1 MTERQLECFLS
12 LARTLSFSETASQLH
27 LTQPAVSQQI
37 RALEEYVGVPLLL
50 RSKHSVSL
58 TPAGIAFC
66 SDAQDLM
73 NQRKLMCLRAR
84 NCSSSY
90 SSLLSISCMMP
101 LTRMPDIL
109 KRFHQQHPNV
119 LININPLEQNTLNPY
134 SFYNRADISIAFGNP
149 QTDYDQFQFI
159 PLYSGDFICLL
170 SNTHP
175 LAQKSRIH
183 ITDLHNETIFT
194 LSETLENTMLRTLHT
209 YLAAHH
215 HNGLLRTLSSFFD
228 ISAFVGA
235 GIGIGVAPAL
245 IQKYS
250 NNCSNVP
257 FDYPD
262 HFHLGLFTLKDAST
276 PVLDFCKIAQSLCHS
291 GDNIV
296 QY

>member
-50 RSKHSVSL
+50 RSKHGVAL
-58 TPAGIAFC
+58 TPAGTAFY

-84 NCSSSY
+84 SSASSY
-90 SSLLSISCMMP
+90 HSLLSISCMMP

-109 KRFHQQHPNV
+109 KCFHQQHPDI

-134 SFYNRADISIAFGNP
+134 SFYNRADVSIAFGNP
-149 QTDYDQFQFI
+149 EADYGLFQFT
-159 PLYSGDFICLL
+159 PLYSGGFVCLL
-170 SNTHP
+170 ESKHP
-175 LAQKSRIH
+175 LSGKSSIG
-183 ITDLHNETIFT
+183 IADLHGETIFT
-194 LSETLENTMLRTLHT
+194 LVETLESTMIHRLHT
-209 YLAAHH
+209 YLTAHH
-215 HNGLLRTLSSFFD
+215 HSGLIRTVSSSFD
-228 ISAFVGA
+228 LASLASA
-235 GIGIGVAPAL
+235 GIGVAVAPAV
-245 IQKYS
+245 IQCKPGA
-250 NNCSNVP
+250 CTVVP

-262 HFHLGLFTLKDAST
+262 SFHLGLFTRKDASAAIS
-276 PVLDFCKIAQSLCHS
+276 DFCRIAQSLCQPTDH
-291 GDNIV
+291 II